1 MFIKT
6 NNHGTMLR
14 ISFMGFLS
22 GLLMLTGCQ
31 SALDDMVA
39 LQLKKEAE
47 ALNKKGARYIAEGVR
62 IDSVSAAGKSIRFSY
77 TLVNVGKGDV
87 DPATFY
93 NTVKKDL
100 TIAADT
106 MAKMAFYRQNKVKVT
121 YAYYY
126 KDGKP
131 LSTIIVKP
139 WEKEQPGTGARQDNH
154 KP

>member
-1 MFIKT
+1 
-6 NNHGTMLR
+6 MLR
-14 ISFMGFLS
+14 ISFIGFLL

-47 ALNKKGARYIAEGVR
+47 ALNKKGARYVTEGVR
-62 IDSVSAAGKSIRFSY
+62 MDSVSTAGKSIRFSY
-77 TLVNVGKGDV
+77 TLVTVAKGDV

-100 TIAADT
+100 IIAADT
-106 MAKMAFYRQNKVKVT
+106 MTEMAFYRKNKVKVT

-126 KDGKP
+126 KDGRP

-139 WEKEQPGTGARQDNH
+139 WEKEHAGTGARQDNH